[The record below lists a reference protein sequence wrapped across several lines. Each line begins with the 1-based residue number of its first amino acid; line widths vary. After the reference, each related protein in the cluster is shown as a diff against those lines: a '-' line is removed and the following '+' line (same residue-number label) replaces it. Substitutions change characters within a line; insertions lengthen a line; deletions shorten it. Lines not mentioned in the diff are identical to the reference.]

1 MLLFTRWWEKGRLAF
16 KRRVDFFLFISI
28 LGIYLKL
35 FLKYVSVKALF
46 LQKDWAGAKAV
57 QLPEL
62 PVLPGKTAQ
71 CRDRQAAMILYY

>member
-1 MLLFTRWWEKGRLAF
+1 MH
-16 KRRVDFFLFISI
+16 FFLFISI

-35 FLKYVSVKALF
+35 FLKHVSVRAPF

-62 PVLPGKTAQ
+62 PVLPGRTVW
-71 CRDRQAAMILYY
+71 CRDWQAAMILYYWVAAGNLLWASSE